1 MNEIGDAFGA
11 ALKQML
17 KNRRLTVVTA
27 AHDLGVSRQAFHSYL
42 SGTIPRRK
50 TLNKAVH
57 MWDLKLD
64 LGKHSFDK
72 GAFGGTQAKGKQ
84 APEPSQPT
92 LWEVLDS
99 VGEEDLHVTV
109 KRVGKV
115 LRVDVKI
122 EIPA

>member
-1 MNEIGDAFGA
+1 MNGIGEAFAA
-11 ALKQML
+11 ALRQML
-17 KNRRLTVVTA
+17 KKRKLTIA
-27 AHDLGVSRQAFHSYL
+27 AAALDLGVSRQAFHSYL
-42 SGTIPRRK
+42 GGTIPRRK
-50 TLNKAVH
+50 TLNKSVH

-64 LGKHSFDK
+64 LGRHSFGK
-72 GAFGGTQAKGKQ
+72 GAFGAVQTKGKQ
-84 APEPSQPT
+84 VPQPSQPT

-99 VGEEDLHVTV
+99 VGEEDLHVSV

>member
-1 MNEIGDAFGA
+1 
-11 ALKQML
+11 ML
-17 KNRRLTVVTA
+17 KNRTLTITA
-27 AHDLGVSRQAFHSYL
+27 AARDLGVSRQAFHSYL
-42 SGTIPRRK
+42 AGTIPRRK

-57 MWDLKLD
+57 IWDLKLD
-64 LGKHSFDK
+64 LGIHSFDK
-72 GAFGGTQAKGKQ
+72 GAFGSEPAKGKHS
-84 APEPSQPT
+84 PEPSQPT

-99 VGEEDLHVTV
+99 VGEEDLHVSV